1 LRPVSIERRVVRR
14 PAALVLTMVSALLAV
29 SVLGACG
36 PTPAQGGTVDVRIGA
51 GDPFTWDPALAGDAG
66 SANVLA
72 QIFEGV
78 TAFDVES
85 RVQPALADSWQAA
98 DDGRQLT
105 FHLRPGIVFS
115 DGTPITAQDVVDSWL
130 RLIDPVRPSPLSSLL
145 ADVQGAVDYQAGR
158 IGADGVGFHAD
169 GDQVVIDLRRPAT
182 YFLSVTAS
190 PSMAVVPRSMWG
202 RLDTAPPADIVVS
215 GAYVP
220 TLPSEGV
227 IRLSG
232 NAEYWAGMPPL
243 DVVELVADYGDK
255 SSVDAF
261 QDGTVDYTGVGT
273 FDASWIAYDADL
285 GPQLRQSNDFSLSYY
300 GFDTTSPPFDKA
312 EVRLAFAKAV
322 DWDRLVRLADGVPA
336 TSMVPAGIPGR
347 DEADHR
353 PTFDPTAAQ
362 ELLASAGFPGGA
374 GFPSVVLAT
383 YGVGFEETVAAEIEA
398 NLGVHVDVEVHDF
411 REYIGRQHGP
421 GSPGIWTLS
430 WSADYPHP
438 HDFLGLLLE
447 TGSTSNDGN
456 WSNAEYDALIE
467 QAAATADPTEQAAIY
482 AQAQDILQRE
492 APVVPLAYGESSAL
506 ARNGLLGA
514 KEAGVGI
521 IRVAG
526 LDWAEGTGR

>member
-1 LRPVSIERRVVRR
+1 MVRR
-14 PAALVLTMVSALLAV
+14 PAALVLTIVAALLV
-29 SVLGACG
+29 GALFAACTV
-36 PTPAQGGTVDVRIGA
+36 TPAQNGDVDVRIG
-51 GDPFTWDPALAGDAG
+51 GGNPFTWDPAAAGDAG

-72 QIFEGV
+72 QVFEGV
-78 TAFDVES
+78 TAFDLDS

-130 RLIDPVRPSPLSSLL
+130 RLIDPARPSPLSSLL

-158 IGADGVGFHAD
+158 IGVDGVGFHAD
-169 GDQVVIDLRRPAT
+169 GDHVVIDLRRPAT
-182 YFLSVTAS
+182 YFIAVTAS
-190 PSMAVVPRSMWG
+190 PSMAVVPRSMYDS
-202 RLDTAPPADIVVS
+202 LNTDKLPAGIVVS

-220 TLPSEGV
+220 STPTETA
-227 IRLSG
+227 IRLDG
-232 NAEYWAGMPPL
+232 NSRYWAGMPPL
-243 DVVELVADYGDK
+243 DVVEIVTDYGDK

-261 QDGTVDYTGVGT
+261 QDGTVDYTGVGAG
-273 FDASWIAYDADL
+273 DASWIAYDTNL
-285 GPQLRQSNDFSLSYY
+285 GPQLRHGTDFSLSYY
-300 GFDTTSPPFDKA
+300 GFDTTSPPFDRP

-322 DWDRLVRLADGVPA
+322 DWDRLVRLSDGVPA

-353 PTFDPTAAQ
+353 PTFDPPAAQ
-362 ELLASAGFPGGA
+362 ELLAGAGFPGGA
-374 GFPSVVLAT
+374 NFPNVVLAT
-383 YGVGFEETVAAEIEA
+383 YGVGYEETVAAELEA

-447 TGSTSNDGN
+447 SGSTSNDGG
-456 WSNAEYDALIE
+456 WSNAEYDGLIE
-467 QAAATADPTEQAAIY
+467 QAAATADLTEQETLY

-492 APVVPLAYGESSAL
+492 APVVPLAYGESWAL

-514 KEAGVGI
+514 SEAGVGI

-526 LDWAEGTGR
+526 LAWSDGSTP